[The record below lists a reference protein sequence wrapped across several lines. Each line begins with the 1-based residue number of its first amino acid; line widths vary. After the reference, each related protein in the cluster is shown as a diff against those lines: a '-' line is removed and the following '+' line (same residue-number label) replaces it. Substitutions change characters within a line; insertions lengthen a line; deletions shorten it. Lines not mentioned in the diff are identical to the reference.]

1 MNNKELKEI
10 VAGSVVVINALMA
23 SPRNATSLQTS
34 QLSFLCGQLLN
45 NASVELSA
53 GGPQFWIDL
62 VACFEAAWP
71 LATFVTMDTV
81 RLAAT
86 GLTPL
91 GLPGIALK
99 NFSIR
104 MALSEQARILAATTF
119 VSRQD
124 IDNYFT
130 QINASFGAAETV
142 AANNLDN
149 VSYVA
154 LLTIHAAVSNDLAN
168 RSRPLPRIVPYNFGQ
183 PMPSLW
189 LSQRIYYDPSRAD
202 ELIAENKPIHPL
214 FMPAAGV
221 SLSV

>member
-1 MNNKELKEI
+1 MNNRELQEI
-10 VAGSVVVINALMA
+10 VADAVVVLNSLLE

-34 QLSFLCGQLLN
+34 QLSFLCGQLLS
-45 NASVELSA
+45 NASAELSA

-62 VACFEAAWP
+62 VACFEAARP

-86 GLTPL
+86 ALTPI
-91 GLPGIALK
+91 GLPAIALK

-104 MALSEQARILAATTF
+104 MALAEQARILAATTF

-124 IDNYFT
+124 IDKYFS

-149 VSYVA
+149 VAYTA
-154 LLTIHAAVSNDLAN
+154 LLNIHAAVSNDLAN
-168 RSRPLPRIVPYNFGQ
+168 RSRPLPRIVTYSFSQ

-189 LSQRIYYDPSRAD
+189 LSQRIYYDPTRAD

-214 FMPAAGV
+214 FMPMTGV
-221 SLSV
+221 ALSS